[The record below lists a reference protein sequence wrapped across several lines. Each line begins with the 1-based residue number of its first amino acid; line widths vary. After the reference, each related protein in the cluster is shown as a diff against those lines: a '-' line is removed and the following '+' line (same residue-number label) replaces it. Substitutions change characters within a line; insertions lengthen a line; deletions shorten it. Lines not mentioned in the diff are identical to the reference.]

1 MNLLNIGKQGL
12 IANQNALATT
22 GQNISNVN
30 TDGYTRQRVNFD
42 SLPAYGGVE
51 VTSIDRLA
59 DDLLTRQ
66 LWSDLSSYN
75 QSSNFSQLTA
85 QLDDLLAQQTTSVS
99 DAMDKYFNSLQNVVD
114 DPVSD
119 PNRELFIAETEA
131 LVQRFNNLDA
141 NLRIQEANVNT
152 MIDDYTS
159 QISTLS
165 ENIAD
170 LNDKI
175 NIAVAGNKPT
185 NELEDQR
192 DQLVN
197 DLSEMVSIN
206 VLEEGNK
213 NYSVFLAN
221 GQPLVVGATANQLIS
236 TPGDSIAT
244 ERSVKLVIAGNT
256 TEVTDQLSGGKLGG
270 VLQYRD
276 ESLNDARD
284 ELGRMAIALSETM
297 NEQHRSGIDA
307 NNNYGG
313 DIFND
318 VNAASAQSNRL
329 QSHVANR
336 SSLSSSNVS
345 IENVS
350 LLQASGYELTYGGEG
365 EIRLVREEDGKVF
378 DIDQLTPSTDDR
390 TVTAGT
396 AALWQ
401 GNGVSATANS
411 ETLQFTYNG
420 APATG
425 GSPDPVESA
434 KDAAAFMNG
443 ITGISDVKATTAV
456 TISDL
461 TEVGSDSGGDT
472 TFDLTVLDDTGV
484 SRTLNVTV
492 PLADG
497 ATATGIDIQAAIQLA
512 ISNDAANSYTNL
524 SMTNSGNGITI
535 TDSSGGN
542 IGLTMTDSGDQVSFS
557 SLDSN
562 GAVAG
567 GPVTLT
573 EGTATAAQVAT
584 GYISDGKA
592 DKNIETLDI
601 SSTSGAG
608 SAFVSTGSAPLITTA
623 NNVASTVGNVAQGI
637 ADVDEGEYYL
647 DPDKGTLSFQVDG
660 IKVTLK
666 ADGAFVEGDRYSINA
681 VRTGAE
687 DLTRV
692 IQDGDQLALA
702 SPVRISPDPDNNG
715 TGVAT
720 VNVTD
725 TSSSAFAV
733 DGELK
738 PPVEVVFD
746 NADPIRYTVY
756 DMSEPSNPVPID
768 LGDGPLTNQA
778 FTPGQVISLNGYDIT
793 IANQPSPGDRFGFE
807 FNKDGISDNRN
818 ALQISNLQN
827 TKVVGGSDY
836 QDLYGSLVERVGTT
850 TATAKISTDAS
861 KAVMDTTANT
871 KASVSGVNL
880 DEEAARLVQF
890 QQAYQATAQL
900 IRVSQSIFDSL
911 LQAV

>member
-1 MNLLNIGKQGL
+1 
-12 IANQNALATT
+12 
-22 GQNISNVN
+22 
-30 TDGYTRQRVNFD
+30 
-42 SLPAYGGVE
+42 
-51 VTSIDRLA
+51 
-59 DDLLTRQ
+59 
-66 LWSDLSSYN
+66 
-75 QSSNFSQLTA
+75 
-85 QLDDLLAQQTTSVS
+85 
-99 DAMDKYFNSLQNVVD
+99 MDKYFSSLQNVVD

-175 NIAVAGNKPT
+175 NLAVAANKPT

-192 DQLVN
+192 DQVVN
-197 DLSEMVSIN
+197 ELSELVSIN

-236 TPGDSIAT
+236 TPGDAVPT

-270 VLQYRD
+270 VLDYRD

-284 ELGRMAIALSETM
+284 ELGRMAIALAETM

-313 DIFND
+313 DIFSD
-318 VNAASAQSNRL
+318 VNSSSAQANRL
-329 QSHVANR
+329 ESHVANR
-336 SSLSSSNVS
+336 SALASSTVS
-345 IENVS
+345 IEDVS

-365 EIRLVREEDGKVF
+365 QIRLVREEDGKVF

-390 TVTAGT
+390 TVEANSIGTVAGITAGAT
-396 AALWQ
+396 GVATSAPQETLTVTLNGVPTAYPNVDSAKGLAAALN
-401 GNGVSATANS
+401 GTAGVSGVSATTAVGITDIT
-411 ETLQFTYNG
+411 EAGANG
-420 APATG
+420 AEYTVEVLDNDGIARTMTITLPTG
-425 GSPDPVESA
+425 GTGAVNSKAALDVALAGLESA
-434 KDAAAFMNG
+434 GHDMSNISIEMDG
-443 ITGISDVKATTAV
+443 SDVK
-456 TISDL
+456 
-461 TEVGSDSGGDT
+461 
-472 TFDLTVLDDTGV
+472 
-484 SRTLNVTV
+484 
-492 PLADG
+492 
-497 ATATGIDIQAAIQLA
+497 
-512 ISNDAANSYTNL
+512 
-524 SMTNSGNGITI
+524 I
-535 TDSSGGN
+535 TDSTGGN
-542 IGLTMTDSGDQVSFS
+542 ISVEFTDNADADVMTVKQYTNDTIQ
-557 SLDSN
+557 
-562 GAVAG
+562 GAG
-567 GPVTLT
+567 TTLT
-573 EGTATAAQVAT
+573 ANNAAQVKAVASGYLDDSTAT
-584 GYISDGKA
+584 V
-592 DKNIETLDI
+592 DKTVETLSI
-601 SSTSGAG
+601 ASSAGAG
-608 SAFVSTGSAPLITTA
+608 STLLGGASVNMIDTT
-623 NNVASTVGNVAQGI
+623 NNVASTVGNVAQGV
-637 ADVDEGEYYL
+637 ADVSEGEYYL
-647 DPDKGTLSFQVDG
+647 DPNNGTLSFQVDG

-666 ADGAFVEGDRYSINA
+666 TAGTFVEGDRYSINA

-687 DLTRV
+687 DLKRV
-692 IQDGDQLALA
+692 IQDGDQIALA
-702 SPVRISPDPDNNG
+702 SPVRVSPADSNQG

-756 DMSEPSNPVPID
+756 DMSEPTNPVPLD
-768 LGDGPLTNQA
+768 VGNGPLVNQA
-778 FTPGQVISLNGYDIT
+778 FTSGEVISLNGYDIT
-793 IANQPSPGDRFGFE
+793 IANQPSSGDRFSFE

-818 ALQISNLQN
+818 ALKISNLQN

-850 TATAKISTDAS
+850 TATAKITTDAS

-880 DEEAARLVQF
+880 DEEAAKLVQF

>member
-51 VTSIDRLA
+51 VTSVERLA
-59 DDLLTRQ
+59 DDLLTKQ

-75 QSSNFSQLTA
+75 QSSTFSSLTA

-99 DAMDKYFNSLQNVVD
+99 DAMDKYFSSLQNVVD
-114 DPVSD
+114 DPVSN

-152 MIDDYTS
+152 LIDDYTS
-159 QISTLS
+159 QVSTLGS
-165 ENIAD
+165 NIAD

-175 NIAVAGNKPT
+175 NLAVAANKPS

-197 DLSEMVSIN
+197 ELSDLVSIN

-213 NYSVFLAN
+213 SYSIFLAN
-221 GQPLVVGATANQLIS
+221 GQPLVVGPSSNQMIS
-236 TPGDSIAT
+236 TPSDSIPN

-270 VLQYRD
+270 VLRYRD

-284 ELGRMAIALSETM
+284 ELGRIAIALSETM
-297 NEQHRSGIDA
+297 NQQHRSGIDV

-313 DIFND
+313 DIFSD
-318 VNAASAQSNRL
+318 VNSSAAQASRL

-336 SSLSSSNVS
+336 SDLSSSAVS
-345 IENVS
+345 IENVD
-350 LLQASGYELTYGGEG
+350 LLQASGYELTYGGENQ
-365 EIRLVREEDGKVF
+365 ITLTREEDGKVF
-378 DIDQLTPSTDDR
+378 DIDRLTPSTADR
-390 TVTAGT
+390 TVEANSVGTVAALTSGATAVTAPTENLTVTLNGVATAFAGVDSAKGVADALNGTAGVS
-396 AALWQ
+396 
-401 GNGVSATANS
+401 GVSATSAVGITDIT
-411 ETLQFTYNG
+411 EAGANG
-420 APATG
+420 AQYTVEVLDNTGTARTMTITLPTG
-425 GSPDPVESA
+425 GT
-434 KDAAAFMNG
+434 AAVNSKAALDVALAGLETAGHDMSN
-443 ITGISDVKATTAV
+443 ISIAMDGTDVK
-456 TISDL
+456 
-461 TEVGSDSGGDT
+461 
-472 TFDLTVLDDTGV
+472 
-484 SRTLNVTV
+484 
-492 PLADG
+492 
-497 ATATGIDIQAAIQLA
+497 
-512 ISNDAANSYTNL
+512 
-524 SMTNSGNGITI
+524 I
-535 TDSSGGN
+535 TDSTGGN
-542 IGLTMTDSGDQVSFS
+542 IAVEFTDNTDADVMTVKQYTNDTTQGAGAALTANAPAQVKAIASGYLDDS
-557 SLDSN
+557 
-562 GAVAG
+562 
-567 GPVTLT
+567 
-573 EGTATAAQVAT
+573 TATIDGTVTSLSIASSGTGLIGGASVNMIDAT
-584 GYISDGKA
+584 
-592 DKNIETLDI
+592 
-601 SSTSGAG
+601 
-608 SAFVSTGSAPLITTA
+608 
-623 NNVASTVGNVAQGI
+623 NNVASTVGNVAQGV
-637 ADVDEGEYYL
+637 ADVSEGEYYL
-647 DPDKGTLSFQVDG
+647 DPNKGTLSFAVDG

-666 ADGAFVEGDRYSINA
+666 VDGTFVDGDRYSINA

-687 DLTRV
+687 DLKKV
-692 IQDGDQLALA
+692 IQDGNQLALA
-702 SPVRISPDPDNNG
+702 SPVRVSPADSNQG

-720 VNVTD
+720 VDITD
-725 TSSSAFAV
+725 TSATTFAV
-733 DGELK
+733 DGQLQ
-738 PPVEVVFD
+738 PPVEIVFD

-756 DMSEPSNPVPID
+756 DMSESTNPVPLD
-768 LGDGPLTNQA
+768 TGNGPLVNQA
-778 FTPGQVISLNGYDIT
+778 FTPGQVVSLNGYDIT
-793 IANQPSPGDRFGFE
+793 IANQPSSGDRFSFE

-818 ALQISNLQN
+818 ALKISNLQN

-836 QDLYGSLVERVGTT
+836 QDLYGSLIEKVGTT
-850 TATAKISTDAS
+850 TATSKIATDAS

>member
-51 VTSIDRLA
+51 VSSIDRLA

-75 QSSNFSQLTA
+75 QSSTFSTLTA

-99 DAMDKYFNSLQNVVD
+99 DAMDKYFSSLQNVVD
-114 DPVSD
+114 DPVSN

-192 DQLVN
+192 DQMVN
-197 DLSEMVSIN
+197 ELSDLVSIN

-236 TPGDSIAT
+236 TPGDSVPT
-244 ERSVKLVIAGNT
+244 ERSVKLVIAGNA

-270 VLQYRD
+270 VLRYRD

-297 NEQHRSGIDA
+297 NQQHRSGIDA

-318 VNAASAQSNRL
+318 VNASSAQSNRL

-336 SSLSSSNVS
+336 SSLASSNVS
-345 IENVS
+345 VEDVN

-365 EIRLVREEDGKVF
+365 QIRLVREEDGKVF
-378 DIDQLTPSTDDR
+378 DIDQLTTSTDDR
-390 TVTAGT
+390 TIQANSVGTVAGITAGNSGVTAPAENLTVTLNGVATAFPGVDSAKDVAAALNGTEGVSGVSAASAVGIADITEAGGNGAQYTVEVLDNTGTPRTMTITLPTGGTGAVNSKAALDVALAGLETAGHDMSNISIAMDGSDVKITDSTGGNISVEFTDNADADVMTVKQYTNSTTPGAGT
-396 AALWQ
+396 AL
-401 GNGVSATANS
+401 TAN
-411 ETLQFTYNG
+411 N
-420 APATG
+420 
-425 GSPDPVESA
+425 
-434 KDAAAFMNG
+434 
-443 ITGISDVKATTAV
+443 
-456 TISDL
+456 
-461 TEVGSDSGGDT
+461 
-472 TFDLTVLDDTGV
+472 
-484 SRTLNVTV
+484 
-492 PLADG
+492 
-497 ATATGIDIQAAIQLA
+497 
-512 ISNDAANSYTNL
+512 
-524 SMTNSGNGITI
+524 
-535 TDSSGGN
+535 
-542 IGLTMTDSGDQVSFS
+542 
-557 SLDSN
+557 
-562 GAVAG
+562 
-567 GPVTLT
+567 
-573 EGTATAAQVAT
+573 AAQVKAVASGYLDDSTAT
-584 GYISDGKA
+584 VAGSVTSLSISSDGTA
-592 DKNIETLDI
+592 LIG
-601 SSTSGAG
+601 GA
-608 SAFVSTGSAPLITTA
+608 SVNMVDAT
-623 NNVASTVGNVAQGI
+623 NNVASTVGNVAQGV

-647 DPDKGTLSFQVDG
+647 DPNKGTLSFQVDG

-666 ADGAFVEGDRYSINA
+666 ADGTFVEGDRYSINA

-687 DLTRV
+687 DLKRV

-702 SPVRISPDPDNNG
+702 SPVRVSPGNDNQG

-720 VNVTD
+720 VDITD
-725 TSSSAFAV
+725 TSATSFAV

-738 PPVEVVFD
+738 PPVDVVFD

-756 DMSEPSNPVPID
+756 DMSEPSNPVPLD
-768 LGDGPLTNQA
+768 VGNGPMVNQA
-778 FTPGQVISLNGYDIT
+778 FTSGQVISLNGYDIT
-793 IANQPSPGDRFGFE
+793 IANQPSSGDRFSFE
-807 FNKDGISDNRN
+807 FNQDGISDNRN
-818 ALQISNLQN
+818 ALKISNLQN